1 MFGVQRRGLRRDC
14 NRSQLRRTD
23 GKSGRCPHRFI
34 DGVDGG
40 RADRLA
46 DNHSAGIGRSH
57 FGLRRE
63 PDGSASHV
71 ALAAIAE
78 QAAALNCWLLP
89 RATAAVCG
97 AIAMDRTC
105 LPGGATRLFTWVVA
119 QPVKFAMSHKIKA
132 STTHV
137 PDRWQN
143 EMSVIEVTPKNALG

>member
-34 DGVDGG
+34 DGGDGG

-46 DNHSAGIGRSH
+46 DNHSAGIGRRH
-57 FGLRRE
+57 FGLRRV

-78 QAAALNCWLLP
+78 Q
-89 RATAAVCG
+89 G
-97 AIAMDRTC
+97 
-105 LPGGATRLFTWVVA
+105 GGAKLLVIAKSNSSSMRDNRNGA
-119 QPVKFAMSHKIKA
+119 NMFARRIDLTVSYSYLGCCAAGQIRNE
-132 STTHV
+132 
-137 PDRWQN
+137 PQN
-143 EMSVIEVTPKNALG
+143 QSEYNARPGPLAE